1 MKNLKEIFISFL
13 SQYSDNQLLISEIW
27 QELECFYSEK
37 HRHYHTLQHIEHL
50 YFLLESEREQIE
62 DWETLMWSI
71 FYHDMIYNPSKSDNE
86 EKSAEKMREIA
97 TKLSVSEIVIEKAY
111 RQIIAT
117 KKHEMT
123 GDNDTDLFTDAD
135 LAILGSDWTGYEA
148 YAKNIRKEYSIY
160 PNFMYNMG
168 RKKVL
173 KHFLQMENIYK
184 TPLFRA
190 KLEEKARKNLQNEL
204 EIVLK

>member
-1 MKNLKEIFISFL
+1 MRMNIIFHNFL
-13 SQYSDNQLLISEIW
+13 AQYSDNQLIVSETW
-27 QELECFYSEK
+27 QELEHFYSEK
-37 HRHYHTLQHIEHL
+37 NRHYHTLQHIEHL

-62 DWETLMWSI
+62 DWETLTWSI
-71 FYHDMIYNPSKSDNE
+71 FYHDIIYNPSKSDNE
-86 EKSAEKMREIA
+86 EKSAEKMREVA
-97 TKLSVSEIVIEKAY
+97 TKLGIFEVIIEKSY

-135 LAILGSDWTGYEA
+135 LAVLGSDWIAYET

-160 PNFMYNMG
+160 PDFMYNMG

-184 TPLFRA
+184 TPFFQEQ
-190 KLEEKARKNLQNEL
+190 LEDKARENLAKEL
-204 EIVLK
+204 NQF